1 MPTQQPRLL
10 EQLATACRVRHLSYR
25 TQQAYTGWVRR
36 FCLYHRDPAGRP
48 RHPETMAEP
57 EAAAFLAY
65 LAEDRHVAAS
75 TQNQALHALLFL
87 YDAVLHRPLR
97 EVALVR
103 ARRPRRLPVVLTPSE
118 VERLLDRLSGT
129 PLLVASLLYGAGLRV
144 REALQVRV
152 KDLDFEY
159 QQLIVREGKGGGDRV
174 TVLPAQLHEPLRRR
188 LATVRSGF
196 EERVA
201 AGGPPVS
208 LPNALARKYP
218 NAGLEWGWQY
228 VFPAGRLSVDPTPPP
243 ADEAPDKL
251 LHHLDASVVQKA
263 VRRAAREADLP
274 KPVTPHVLR
283 HAFATHLLEGGADIR
298 TVQELLGHRDVR
310 TTMIYTHVLNRG
322 PFGIRSP
329 LEAVAGGR

>member
-1 MPTQQPRLL
+1 MPPTPPRLL
-10 EQLATACRVRHLSYR
+10 DQLATACRVRHLSYR
-25 TQQAYTGWVRR
+25 TQQAYAGWVRR

-65 LAEDRHVAAS
+65 LAEDRDVAAS

-87 YDAVLHRPLR
+87 YDAVLRRPLQ

-129 PLLVASLLYGAGLRV
+129 PLLVASLLYGSGLRV
-144 REALQVRV
+144 REALQIRV

-174 TVLPAQLHEPLRRR
+174 TVLPPQLHEPLRRR
-188 LATVRSGF
+188 LAVVRSGF
-196 EERVA
+196 EERA
-201 AGGPPVS
+201 ASGGPAVS
-208 LPNALARKYP
+208 LPNALSRKYP

-228 VFPAGRLSVDPTPPP
+228 VFPAGRLSVDPTAPP
-243 ADEAPDKL
+243 AHGEPDRL
-251 LHHLDASVVQKA
+251 LHHMDPSVVQKA
-263 VRRAAREADLP
+263 VRRAARAADLH

-283 HAFATHLLEGGADIR
+283 HAFATHLLERGADIR

-322 PFGIRSP
+322 PFGITSP
-329 LEAVAGGR
+329 LEAVARGR